1 MAVNPKKKVVKKK
14 PVGEKSVK
22 KKTVT
27 KKVKKKTP
35 SPKTQAKKENQT
47 LLPLHEHPPKSQHVK
62 ILQQVHHVYVKIV
75 FEYIYPAGVTLSLEM
90 QGQHDAEKL
99 LERLKTKGIQFE
111 LLT

>member
-35 SPKTQAKKENQT
+35 SPKSLHSKNQMLEKENI
-47 LLPLHEHPPKSQHVK
+47 E
-62 ILQQVHHVYVKIV
+62 
-75 FEYIYPAGVTLSLEM
+75 
-90 QGQHDAEKL
+90 
-99 LERLKTKGIQFE
+99 LKKQLDDISKNNSKQMHS
-111 LLT
+111 